1 MSEHRPFWTSLPGVL
16 TGVAAVIT
24 AVATLLGVFSKE
36 KEAPRMESDQVA
48 EVKPAPPKRGREAG
62 AVSVEPRPRPAYT
75 PAIQANDRV
84 LAMWEDGCYYRAS
97 VLETSNDRFH
107 VAYEFSHS
115 SWVEKEAIYPLGH
128 SEQLAIGASSNV
140 LVRLP
145 STKGPWARGQ
155 VEEVS
160 NGSYV
165 VFVKSDSHCIP
176 YNRRIRAE
184 ASDIVVINQE

>member
-1 MSEHRPFWTSLPGVL
+1 MSEHRSFWTSLPAVL

-48 EVKPAPPKRGREAG
+48 EAKPAPPKRGREAG
-62 AVSVEPRPRPAYT
+62 AVSAEPRPRLAYT
-75 PAIQANDRV
+75 RGIQANDRV
-84 LAMWEDGCYYRAS
+84 LALWEDGCYYRAS
-97 VLETSNDRFH
+97 VLEVSNDRFH

-115 SWVEKEAIYPLGH
+115 SWVEKEAIYPLDR
-128 SEQLAIGASSNV
+128 SEQLAIGAYSNV

-145 STKGPWARGQ
+145 SPNDPWARGQ
-155 VEEVS
+155 VEDVS

-165 VFVKSDSHCIP
+165 VLVKDDSHCVP
-176 YNRRIRAE
+176 DNRRIRA
-184 ASDIVVINQE
+184 AAADIVVIN